1 MRTLDDH
8 PNVIKLYETFE
19 GENTYYLVMEIVEGS
34 SLYDEMKRHIYKDFT
49 EQEIFNIMLML
60 VRAAVYMAQNNIM
73 HRDLKLENIL
83 FASKGI

>member
-1 MRTLDDH
+1 
-8 PNVIKLYETFE
+8 
-19 GENTYYLVMEIVEGS
+19 
-34 SLYDEMKRHIYKDFT
+34 MKRHIYKDFT